1 MMKVQFFKVVLHLFH
16 ACHVMT
22 QVSLGRQAVINV
34 QVLELCS
41 HVTNVV
47 FHVGISD
54 SLMDIMCVS
63 LVLIHSVFNVKT
75 TLIYAV
81 FVKPDLLII
90 SKPLQMDQGTVS
102 VLMDTM
108 LDQQA
113 IPPAKCNVIL

>member
-1 MMKVQFFKVVLHLFH
+1 MTKVQFFKVVLHLSH

-22 QVSLGRQAVINV
+22 RVSLGRQDVTNV

-47 FHVGISD
+47 FQVGISD
-54 SLMDIMCVS
+54 SLMDLMCVS

-75 TLIYAV
+75 ILIYAV

-90 SKPLQMDQGTVS
+90 SKPLQMDQGTVC

-108 LDQQA
+108 LDQQE